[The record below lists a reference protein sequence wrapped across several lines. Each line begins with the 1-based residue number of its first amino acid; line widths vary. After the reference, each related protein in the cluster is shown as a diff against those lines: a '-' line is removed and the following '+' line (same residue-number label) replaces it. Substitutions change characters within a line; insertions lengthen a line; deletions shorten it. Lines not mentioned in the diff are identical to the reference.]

1 LCFEDK
7 QAGLRELQKLSEVP
21 GIAGDWAATVMIERG
36 DKQAMQRALTMLDPV
51 LHKDDNPYVYSALFR
66 ATRNRLLVVLSNTA
80 FHHQL
85 GLPKMRV
92 AQKEEDAATFEAAY
106 HQEMLGWWQRNRD
119 KVELQN
125 PWAAVLKPQKVD

>member
-1 LCFEDK
+1 
-7 QAGLRELQKLSEVP
+7 
-21 GIAGDWAATVMIERG
+21 
-36 DKQAMQRALTMLDPV
+36 V